1 MPASEGLR
9 RIKFVAK
16 TVRLVGLAFVLVAV
30 ACEMMLLG
38 GTLPRDFPLPALI
51 LGFFGLYLFIC
62 GLLISIGIWVLEG
75 FLLGRTPPE

>member
-1 MPASEGLR
+1 
-9 RIKFVAK
+9 
-16 TVRLVGLAFVLVAV
+16 
-30 ACEMMLLG
+30 MMLLG